1 MIDKDFAEQYEVET
15 KVLKQALSWD
25 EPTKTE
31 IKNSLKIFTFNIKQ
45 SDKKVD
51 NSISKELIS
60 HQILL
65 EEKHQSKEFA
75 YIKGLLIGN
84 EIRTSIPYNKNL

>member
-31 IKNSLKIFTFNIKQ
+31 IKNSLKIFTFNIK
-45 SDKKVD
+45 
-51 NSISKELIS
+51 
-60 HQILL
+60 
-65 EEKHQSKEFA
+65 
-75 YIKGLLIGN
+75 
-84 EIRTSIPYNKNL
+84 